1 MRKFWVRPD
10 GNDEEAE
17 EKFNKREKIAM
28 IGSIILLVILLFV
41 VFPWW
46 DKKTDEYWRQEAMRS
61 QYNNYVA
68 PVSKDTTNAH
78 PFREN

>member
-28 IGSIILLVILLFV
+28 IGSIILLAVLLFV

-46 DKKTDEYWRQEAMRS
+46 SGKTDEYWRHESMRA
-61 QYNNYVA
+61 YKVT
-68 PVSKDTTNAH
+68 PEPILKDTTNSH